1 MSAVETKS
9 PTVYFVDD
17 SATMRE
23 VMKIAFRRENIAV
36 IASHDAVTALAEI
49 ERVRPDVVITDV
61 IMPQKDGFEVCRF
74 IKEHPLL
81 SHTPVVLLSGVV
93 DREVA
98 EKATAVKADDLVRKP
113 FQPQELIARVKRIL
127 APKTAAPAA
136 HVATAPAPA
145 PKPAAQR
152 PAGLSGI
159 FGGKAPAA
167 AAPAAVAPAPVAP
180 TAPTAPSTDVAKLKV
195 EVLRLESL
203 VKRLQAELAAERD
216 YARSLEEAVKTL
228 QAV

>member
-1 MSAVETKS
+1 MSTAPTA

-23 VMKIAFRRENIAV
+23 VMKIAFRRENIGV
-36 IASHDAVTALAEI
+36 TASHDAVTALAEI

-61 IMPQKDGFEVCRF
+61 IMPEKDGFEVCRF
-74 IKEHPLL
+74 IKQHPLL

-93 DREVA
+93 DKEVA
-98 EKATAVKADDLVRKP
+98 EKAAGVKADDLVRKP

-127 APKTAAPAA
+127 APPAP
-136 HVATAPAPA
+136 PAPA
-145 PKPAAQR
+145 PVAPVAKPVAQR
-152 PAGLSGI
+152 PAGLGSI

-167 AAPAAVAPAPVAP
+167 APPVAPAPP
-180 TAPTAPSTDVAKLKV
+180 APSAEVAKLKV

-216 YARSLEEAVKTL
+216 YARSMEEAVKTL